1 MGAERRKN
9 PRVVVTDVSARVTI
23 GSQTLSGHVQDICRD
38 AVLVDVERAI
48 ALDTPAVVEVE
59 LPGTEGVLRA
69 NGHVVRVASFQDGR
83 QSVAI
88 LFDDLPPEEL
98 HRVDRFIGEQ
108 EA

>member
-23 GSQTLSGHVQDICRD
+23 GAQTLSGHVQDICRD
-38 AVLVDVERAI
+38 AILVDVERAI
-48 ALDTPAVVEVE
+48 ALDTPAVIEVE
-59 LPGTEGVLRA
+59 LPGVEGMLRA
-69 NGHVVRVASFQDGR
+69 NGHVVRVAGFHDGR

-88 LFDDLPPEEL
+88 LFDDLQPEEQA
-98 HRVDRFIGEQ
+98 RVDRFIADQ